1 MRSLNYLF
9 DSYFIH
15 SFINLDIIFLKKK
28 GGIYYNFNIPII
40 IIIIIDFDQDN

>member
-15 SFINLDIIFLKKK
+15 SFINLDIVLKNKK
-28 GGIYYNFNIPII
+28 GGIYYNFNII